1 MRILFKS
8 LYNKLFCIILL
19 TGSIFQTNLFAEKNQ
34 IKLDGS
40 YLVGCSFLEKS
51 LGGLS
56 VFRTKEFE
64 FTKTCLIV
72 TDFKTKNYTEYSYQ
86 IDRNI
91 IHLTK
96 KSGLVDYFDE
106 NQMEFEISSKDPLS
120 ERELIFYKKNG
131 KKLKFLEEKS
141 FRKTTS
147 DIGITTALAGVT
159 VGASGLV
166 LSSYLNQFKF
176 PNPNDYR
183 NMNLNQIFKLYVGES
198 NGRRLSDNLEKAGI
212 PKPLKESAAHHIV
225 PKKDTRGNSAVSR
238 KILEE
243 VGIDLD
249 NPLNGVYL
257 PTDKTFSKIT
267 GIAFHAPNE
276 YMHGTDFLEGL
287 TQRLLQA
294 RGDRLAV
301 EEVLYLARD
310 NLLNGKTW

>member
-1 MRILFKS
+1 MSLKP
-8 LYNKLFCIILL
+8 LYNRLFFIILL
-19 TGSIFQTNLFAEKNQ
+19 IGCIFQTNLFAEKNQ
-34 IKLDGS
+34 IKLDEK
-40 YLVGCSFLEKS
+40 YLAGCSFLEKNI
-51 LGGLS
+51 GGLS

-64 FTKTCLIV
+64 FTNSCLIV
-72 TDFKTKNYTEYSYQ
+72 TDFKTKSYTEYSYQ
-86 IDRNI
+86 IDKDFI
-91 IHLTK
+91 YLTK

-106 NQMEFEISSKDPLS
+106 NQMKFEISSKDPLS
-120 ERELIFYKKNG
+120 ERELILYKKNG

-147 DIGITTALAGVT
+147 NIGITAAVTGVT
-159 VGASGLV
+159 IGISGAV

-176 PNPNDYR
+176 PNPNDYK
-183 NMNLNQIFKLYVGES
+183 NMNLNQIFKPYIGES

-212 PKPLKESAAHHIV
+212 LKPLKESAAHHIV
-225 PKKDTRGNSAVSR
+225 PKKDTKGKSAVSR

-249 NPLNGVYL
+249 SPLNGVYL
-257 PTDKTFSKIT
+257 PTDKNFTKIT
-267 GIAFHAPNE
+267 GMAFHAQNE
-276 YMHGTDFLEGL
+276 YMHGTEFLEGL